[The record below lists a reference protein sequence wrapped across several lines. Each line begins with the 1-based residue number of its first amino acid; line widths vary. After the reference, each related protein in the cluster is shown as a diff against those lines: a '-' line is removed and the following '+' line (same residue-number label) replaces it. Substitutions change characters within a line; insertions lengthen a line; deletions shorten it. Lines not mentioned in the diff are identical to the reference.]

1 MEENRLAIKICD
13 VRKRYQLGTIGG
25 RTLQR
30 ELQSW
35 WAKKR
40 GKDDPNIRIGTDTR
54 LIGQTFWALSGIDLE
69 IKQGERIGI
78 IGANGAG
85 KSTLLKLLSR
95 VTAPTEGDIYVWGR
109 VSSLLEVGTGF
120 HGELTGRENVY
131 MNGAILGMN
140 RAAIN
145 ERMEDIIAFS
155 EVGEFIDTPVKRYSS
170 GMFVRLAFAVA
181 AHLNSE
187 IMIMDE
193 VLAVGDMAFQNKCLE
208 RMRRAA
214 DEEGK
219 TVLYVSHNM
228 ATIRQ
233 LCDRCIV
240 MDQGKIAYDG
250 SVEDAIAVYMN
261 LGMQDDAVDI
271 DLTDRSLLR
280 PELQTTMKLHRVKLL
295 DKVHPTYAQGEDLNL
310 RLSITVLNPVE
321 DVVFRTTI
329 INDTNTPLGTS
340 WTPAMTFASPGDYE
354 IDVRMPMGFAAR
366 GTFYMNISFN
376 VLMFGGGN
384 RIIAGT
390 DRAFKIEV
398 TGKSFWRI
406 NTRGYFVLP
415 ESTVVRTERI
425 G

>member
-1 MEENRLAIKICD
+1 
-13 VRKRYQLGTIGG
+13 
-25 RTLQR
+25 
-30 ELQSW
+30 
-35 WAKKR
+35 
-40 GKDDPNIRIGTDTR
+40 
-54 LIGQTFWALSGIDLE
+54 
-69 IKQGERIGI
+69 
-78 IGANGAG
+78 
-85 KSTLLKLLSR
+85 
-95 VTAPTEGDIYVWGR
+95 
-109 VSSLLEVGTGF
+109 
-120 HGELTGRENVY
+120 
-131 MNGAILGMN
+131 
-140 RAAIN
+140 
-145 ERMEDIIAFS
+145 
-155 EVGEFIDTPVKRYSS
+155 
-170 GMFVRLAFAVA
+170 
-181 AHLNSE
+181 
-187 IMIMDE
+187 
-193 VLAVGDMAFQNKCLE
+193 
-208 RMRRAA
+208 
-214 DEEGK
+214 
-219 TVLYVSHNM
+219 LYVSHNM

-271 DLTDRSLLR
+271 DLTHRSLLR

-329 INDTNTPLGTS
+329 INDTDTPLGTS

-354 IDVRMPMGFAAR
+354 LDVRMPMGFTAR

-376 VLMFGGGN
+376 ILMFGGGN

-415 ESTVVRTERI
+415 ESSVVRTERI